1 MQLLTGQCSVNVGLN
16 KLNQAA
22 QDIKQMKVQLKA
34 EEKKLQESEVQ
45 TNQLLAKVQSESAKA
60 EKKSQGVSISGTAMR
75 AHCIRSVH
83 TFFSGRCRG
92 E

>member
-1 MQLLTGQCSVNVGLN
+1 MLCELCSVNVGLK

-22 QDIKQMKVQLKA
+22 QDIKQMKVQLKI

-60 EKKSQGVSISGTAMR
+60 EKKSQGVCSTL
-75 AHCIRSVH
+75 
-83 TFFSGRCRG
+83 TTTCRRKEG
-92 E
+92 PA

>member
-1 MQLLTGQCSVNVGLN
+1 MLFNTVYAWRSVNVGLK

-60 EKKSQGVSISGTAMR
+60 EKKSQAVGTLQ
-75 AHCIRSVH
+75 
-83 TFFSGRCRG
+83 
-92 E
+92 